1 MGANIFT
8 CGCEKTLTSLAQK
21 TASQI
26 TLRNCSKEL
35 REEPEYLGVSA
46 ETKQNKNNK
55 NVYSNIKQLQLI
67 TKDKHLKLMIFMHFY
82 VEEDSRA
89 WAH

>member
-26 TLRNCSKEL
+26 TLRNCSKEVRGTVSIYVIVVRGVHVIRL
-35 REEPEYLGVSA
+35 VFQQKVAASHEEKKS
-46 ETKQNKNNK
+46 
-55 NVYSNIKQLQLI
+55 
-67 TKDKHLKLMIFMHFY
+67 
-82 VEEDSRA
+82 
-89 WAH
+89 